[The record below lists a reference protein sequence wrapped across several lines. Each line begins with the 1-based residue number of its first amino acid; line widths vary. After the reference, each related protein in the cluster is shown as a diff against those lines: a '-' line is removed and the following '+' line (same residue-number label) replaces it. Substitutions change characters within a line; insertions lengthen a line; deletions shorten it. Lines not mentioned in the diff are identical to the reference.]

1 MLQLKSFSIG
11 LCFCLVAL
19 YAQAA
24 KDGELWEAGSQVSR
38 DGGPL
43 GPMTI
48 NKLCFPTNKNFQ
60 EPPEKDDPNCKTDVK
75 TSGKKTTFKSVCKDS
90 DGTTTSTGVSE
101 ELGTHHFKSDIT
113 ITQEMRG
120 EPRLQQRQVGYV
132 KRIGTAC
139 DSQAML
145 KGFGGTPLGNTGSS
159 AGAAQVVSGS
169 EGESALTA
177 ERTRD
182 SSEELSTPPV
192 AAGEQQTEKKSEGLT
207 AKDAVEA
214 GKSLLRGILK
224 F

>member
-1 MLQLKSFSIG
+1 MPQLKYFSIG
-11 LCFCLVAL
+11 LCLCFVAP

-24 KDGELWEAGSQVSR
+24 RDGELWEVGSQVSK
-38 DGGPL
+38 DGGSL

-48 NKLCFPTNKNFQ
+48 NKLCFPINKNFQ

-75 TSGKKTTFKSVCKDS
+75 ASGKKTTFKSVCKDS

-101 ELGTHHFKSDIT
+101 ELGAYHYKSDIT

-132 KRIGTAC
+132 KRIGTSC
-139 DSQAML
+139 DSQAMF
-145 KGFGGTPLGNTGSS
+145 KGFGGAALGSTGSS
-159 AGAAQVVSGS
+159 AGAAQAASDS
-169 EGESALTA
+169 EGGSAPVV

-182 SSEELSTPPV
+182 SSEDLSKNSSGTE
-192 AAGEQQTEKKSEGLT
+192 EQQAGKKSEGIT